1 MKYSAFLLL
10 VFMGLLTGCGASQGN
25 IDIKT
30 VTPTPSQSATAIL
43 PVFSFKIASTPDSGL
58 GTLDK
63 EISQWI
69 TESVPN
75 VKAELVGADS
85 MMENLKL
92 LTSGKVGMAFGYDYH
107 AILANKGKLA
117 SVFPN
122 AQPEKIS
129 VKCGVEITRM
139 PFPEYSLPVRIIS
152 PIYEQLLFVVAAS
165 NSGVAALSDLKGKRV
180 STGAP
185 QSATEELAGY
195 VLKGLE
201 INEGDFFRESMNL
214 EEALSALMDKKVD
227 AVFWSG
233 RTSDLANISADL
245 ILLPI
250 TESDAETVIRVNP
263 DIFHIAHIPAG
274 RIPSIHNDM
283 QTIAVTL
290 ALLAMP
296 DFPSDIIVNSLG
308 ALEKQG
314 LTEDALLLNS
324 TAAQYLHEG
333 AAAYFTNSK

>member
-1 MKYSAFLLL
+1 MKYSRFLLFI
-10 VFMGLLTGCGASQGN
+10 VMGLLTGCGASQGN

-30 VTPTPSQSATAIL
+30 ITPMPSQSAAAIL
-43 PVFSFKIASTPDSGL
+43 PVFSFKIASTPNSGL
-58 GTLDK
+58 GMLDK

-129 VKCGVEITRM
+129 IKCGVEITRM
-139 PFPEYSLPVRIIS
+139 PFPDYSQPVRIIS
-152 PIYEQLLFVVAAS
+152 PIYEQPLFVITTS
-165 NSGVAALSDLKGKRV
+165 NPGVAALSDLKGKRV

-185 QSATEELAGY
+185 QSVTEELAGY

-201 INEGDFFRESMNL
+201 VNEEDFVRASMDL
-214 EEALSALMDKKVD
+214 EEALSALTDKEID

-233 RTSDLANISADL
+233 RTSDLANIPANL

-250 TESDAETVIRVNP
+250 TESDAETVMRVNP

-274 RIPSIHNDM
+274 RMPSIHNDM
-283 QTIAVTL
+283 RTIAVIFT
-290 ALLAMP
+290 LLAMQ

-324 TAAQYLHEG
+324 AAAQYLHEG
-333 AAAYFTNSK
+333 AAAYFTNNK